1 MPDDDTNTRTC
12 PWFTF
17 WSSVRWQGKTVRF
30 LRREA
35 CGTGSPTTFTSRGR
49 RRHADVAL
57 FACPGP
63 RRRSRALLQQLV
75 RVQPANALEHG
86 AVSAESPRR
95 ENRPPMQPQQGSR
108 NPSSTPWARAVLG
121 EMRPRKCPDMRD
133 GRNFRDG
140 EAPARYC
147 VQLTC
152 LLRGPTS
159 VPAACCLVISLANSQ
174 ALDCSR
180 LAKRRGRLRPR

>member
-1 MPDDDTNTRTC
+1 
-12 PWFTF
+12 
-17 WSSVRWQGKTVRF
+17 
-30 LRREA
+30 
-35 CGTGSPTTFTSRGR
+35 
-49 RRHADVAL
+49 
-57 FACPGP
+57 
-63 RRRSRALLQQLV
+63 
-75 RVQPANALEHG
+75 
-86 AVSAESPRR
+86 
-95 ENRPPMQPQQGSR
+95 MQPQQGSR

-121 EMRPRKCPDMRD
+121 EMRPQKWPVMRD

-159 VPAACCLVISLANSQ
+159 VPAACCLVISLPNSQ
-174 ALDCSR
+174 APDCSK